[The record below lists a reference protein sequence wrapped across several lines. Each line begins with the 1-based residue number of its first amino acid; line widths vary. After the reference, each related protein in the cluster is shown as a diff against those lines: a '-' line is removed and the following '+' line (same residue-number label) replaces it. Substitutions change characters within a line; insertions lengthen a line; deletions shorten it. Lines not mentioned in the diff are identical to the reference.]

1 MRVTEDYYVGT
12 DNAMDIIL
20 TDCQDKIIEDHIMHI
35 YLDGKEVTG
44 NQAEVHFI
52 SWCLSLENENEPVA
66 HCSLGASRDFQD
78 GVYRHNLEKRQILRR
93 SGIEVD
99 HPLDRKP

>member
-1 MRVTEDYYVGT
+1 
-12 DNAMDIIL
+12 
-20 TDCQDKIIEDHIMHI
+20 MHI

-52 SWCLSLENENEPVA
+52 DWCLSLENENEPVA
-66 HCSLGASRDFQD
+66 HCSLDAISDFQE
-78 GVYRHNLEKRQILRR
+78 GVYGHNLEKREILNR